1 MWTADNVH
9 MMHMLG
15 VYVQTTS
22 VWRRRRRGGGRE
34 RHPPEGGSPG
44 MGVQHTRVH
53 HTVMVHLQGSE
64 VVFQGV
70 AHHNCVGMQQDTQVL
85 LHILQGPARTS
96 AQRVVVHITMHRTRQ
111 PRQPT
116 QGIATH
122 TPHSRR
128 HKRAHTVWGGGVCA
142 CSGKQPYQRQAIPQV
157 RTLRV
162 VVTPTSMALVMP
174 LYWVT

>member
-1 MWTADNVH
+1 
-9 MMHMLG
+9 
-15 VYVQTTS
+15 
-22 VWRRRRRGGGRE
+22 
-34 RHPPEGGSPG
+34 

-64 VVFQGV
+64 VVLQGV

-116 QGIATH
+116 
-122 TPHSRR
+122 PR
-128 HKRAHTVWGGGVCA
+128 HRNAHTTLTTPQAKHTLCGEGWGGGVCA
-142 CSGKQPYQRQAIPQV
+142 CSGKQPYQRQAIPPV